1 MGRAQK
7 KLKPAKE
14 DTHVLLNGKRYKIVE
29 KLRASFGETIFIC
42 EGWQERY
49 PTKDW
54 KTERHEWPDAV
65 LGSWGILPRD
75 RLEKDIPFEDT
86 VKAGMPGWSGLL
98 AKDCAI
104 SWNYPKWP

>member
-7 KLKPAKE
+7 KLKSAKE
-14 DTHVLLNGKRYKIVE
+14 DTHVLLNGERYKILERHEGTWKTV
-29 KLRASFGETIFIC
+29 LIC

-49 PTKDW
+49 PNKDW
-54 KTERHEWPDAV
+54 KHERHEWPDAIE
-65 LGSWGILPRD
+65 GAQGILPRD